1 MRLLL
6 TGGTGQVGWE
16 LTRSL
21 APLGEVVAPKRSEL
35 DLSDPEA
42 LRSTV
47 RYTDPDVIVNA
58 AAYTDVDQAE
68 ENHRPAEELNVRA
81 PRILAEEAAR
91 ARAAMVHFSTDYVF
105 DGKKEGPYREG
116 DLPSPLNVYGRTK
129 LAGEEAIRS
138 ATPHHLILRTSWVY
152 GLRREN
158 FVTTML
164 ALFEKNELVSAVDDQ
179 LGSPTWCRYLADS
192 VAHVLCRHL
201 SPGAESPLSDNT
213 GTFHLAGGG
222 STTWYG
228 LARAILRK
236 LRQLHLCDGRL
247 RIRELEPV
255 STSEF
260 PRPATRP
267 RNSALACDAAREE
280 LRLNVVPWERQLS
293 FCLEGLAD

>member
-16 LTRSL
+16 LSRSL
-21 APLGEVVAPKRSEL
+21 APLGEVVAPNRSEL

-42 LRSTV
+42 LRSTI
-47 RYTDPDVIVNA
+47 RSTEPDVIVNA

-91 ARAAMVHFSTDYVF
+91 ARVALVHFSTDYVF
-105 DGKKEGPYREG
+105 DGKKEGPYRVG

-138 ATPHHLILRTSWVY
+138 ATSHHLILRTSWVY

-164 ALFEKNELVSAVDDQ
+164 DLFEKNELVSAVDDQ

-201 SPGAESPLSDNT
+201 SPGTESPLSGRT
-213 GTFHLAGGG
+213 GTYHLAGGG

-236 LRQLHLCDGRL
+236 IRQLHLCNGRP

-255 STSEF
+255 PTSEF

-280 LRLNVVPWERQLS
+280 LGLNVVHWERQLS
-293 FCLEGLAD
+293 LCLEGLAD